1 MRTDE
6 FIGTARIVSINSCRH
21 DVIFT
26 HIEFNL
32 PRQITPSYNNHVDN
46 HNKPVTDFYVG
57 SWPNT
62 HLPGIHGSYVR
73 TEYGKFK
80 SNRHK

>member
-1 MRTDE
+1 M
-6 FIGTARIVSINSCRH
+6 
-21 DVIFT
+21 
-26 HIEFNL
+26 
-32 PRQITPSYNNHVDN
+32 PSYNNHVDN

-73 TEYGKFK
+73 TEYG
-80 SNRHK
+80 